1 MRKILIML
9 TALALLGTTDAN
21 AQGFLK
27 KLKQK
32 AQQAVGGIVGMDQ
45 QEDSEDATATL
56 YDNEPSSSA
65 DDGGALT
72 VAQGSDIVP
81 KRRTAT
87 VTWDGT
93 VTPSKAS

>member
-1 MRKILIML
+1 MTMRKVMIML
-9 TALALLGTTDAN
+9 ATVLMLSIADAN

-32 AQQAVGGIVGMDQ
+32 AQQAVGITEKEYR
-45 QEDSEDATATL
+45 EDE
-56 YDNEPSSSA
+56 EA
-65 DDGGALT
+65 DDGAPADPSNIA

-81 KRRTAT
+81 KRRTVT

-93 VTPSKAS
+93 ITP

>member
-1 MRKILIML
+1 MKKMMFML
-9 TALALLGTTDAN
+9 AALLMLSTADAN

-32 AQQAVGGIVGMDQ
+32 AQAAVTGV
-45 QEDSEDATATL
+45 SEDEVSEEQNDA
-56 YDNEPSSSA
+56 DSDEPVDPSKIA
-65 DDGGALT
+65 

-81 KRRTAT
+81 KRKTST

-93 VTPSKAS
+93 ITPSSASTA